1 MSDSPFW
8 DVTVPRVLSTYAT
21 VIFAVLWVGFAIAL
35 VVNRE
40 WLDLLWNWVRALP
53 SVAETIVWVL
63 FLPIMV
69 GLWIW
74 ESSWPDLVRLLASA
88 GIAVWTLVAV
98 SSLLRAV
105 R

>member
-1 MSDSPFW
+1 MRDTSFW
-8 DVTVPRVLSTYAT
+8 NVTVPRVLSTYAI
-21 VIFAVLWVGFAIAL
+21 VIFAIMWVGFAISL

-53 SVAETIVWVL
+53 AVAQIIVWVL
-63 FLPIMV
+63 FLPITV

-74 ESSWPDLVRLLASA
+74 ESSWPALVRLLAFA
-88 GIAVWTLVAV
+88 GIVAWTLVAV
-98 SSLLRAV
+98 SSFLRAM